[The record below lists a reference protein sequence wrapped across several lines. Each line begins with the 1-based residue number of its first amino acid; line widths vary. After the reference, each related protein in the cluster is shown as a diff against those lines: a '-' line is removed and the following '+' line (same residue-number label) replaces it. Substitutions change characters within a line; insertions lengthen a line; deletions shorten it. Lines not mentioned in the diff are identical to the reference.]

1 MNTMK
6 KYRASLAVSIPH
18 NFEIDLEASSEFEAY
33 EKAVEAFDT
42 GSGGDFFEVSC
53 AEPVL
58 DLRDVYKDNGVP
70 GGVEITEIKD

>member
-1 MNTMK
+1 MK

-42 GSGGDFFEVSC
+42 GM
-53 AEPVL
+53 
-58 DLRDVYKDNGVP
+58 
-70 GGVEITEIKD
+70 VEIFLKYHALNRF

>member
-6 KYRASLAVSIPH
+6 KYRASLAVSVPH
-18 NFEIDLEASSEFEAY
+18 NFEIDLEASSEYEAY

-42 GSGGDFFEVSC
+42 CSGGEVLEVSD

-58 DLRDVYKDNGVP
+58 DLRDTEKANGVP
-70 GGVEITEIKD
+70 DGVEITEIKD